1 MNKSNMSALKASGII
16 MIVFALVY
24 VLLGTLAVAG
34 IISNALPGHEKQETM
49 IVILGHVVALLAL
62 VCGVVCIKGAV
73 APAAR
78 SSPFWAL
85 RRFCISRSPT
95 TPSASL
101 IVWQCA
107 LAFRSTPSHPR
118 SKRKTD
124 DLHRAQ
130 AEAPGKRLPPLFYVR
145 APAGKG
151 K

>member
-73 APAAR
+73 APAKLFGAI
-78 SSPFWAL
+78 FAVLGLAAL
-85 RRFCISRSPT
+85 LYQQIAHDAFSIFDCLAMCFGVSIYSI
-95 TPSASL
+95 ASQ
-101 IVWQCA
+101 IE
-107 LAFRSTPSHPR
+107 
-118 SKRKTD
+118 K
-124 DLHRAQ
+124 
-130 AEAPGKRLPPLFYVR
+130 EN
-145 APAGKG
+145 
-151 K
+151 